1 MDLEQQLPEVARRGS
16 TLLLIS
22 LILDQ
27 YGLMNLPAREIN
39 TGRSVGVT
47 FVLLG
52 MIMELWLTPSFT
64 NTSNAKVNV
73 ASNLSAIKSTPIGTA
88 KSTFHLKN

>member
-16 TLLLIS
+16 MLLLIS

-39 TGRSVGVT
+39 TGRTVGVT
-47 FVLLG
+47 FVLLS

-73 ASNLSAIKSTPIGTA
+73 ASNLSAIKSTPIGTIL
-88 KSTFHLKN
+88 FML

>member
-27 YGLMNLPAREIN
+27 YGLMNFPAREVN
-39 TGRSVGVT
+39 TGCSVGVT

-52 MIMELWLTPSFT
+52 MIMELWLTPSF
-64 NTSNAKVNV
+64 
-73 ASNLSAIKSTPIGTA
+73 
-88 KSTFHLKN
+88 